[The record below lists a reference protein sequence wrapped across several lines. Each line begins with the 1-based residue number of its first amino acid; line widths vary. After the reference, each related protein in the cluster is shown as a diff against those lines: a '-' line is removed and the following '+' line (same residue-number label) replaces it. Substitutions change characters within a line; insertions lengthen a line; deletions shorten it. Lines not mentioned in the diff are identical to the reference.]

1 MDDSDESDSDV
12 EILRKRKLNIQE
24 DEDTDQSDEEND
36 DEEDDDDDDDG
47 DGMLYSL
54 YCSKVPLSITN
65 WVTSIFLRVCLRL
78 SNLGLKTVWRS
89 SCLDFEFS
97 NSNFISFN
105 SSLFKF
111 QCVPWLF
118 PWQHFTCWPFSLIVH
133 VWQGRHYRFH
143 WTDIWFSLMAGPRK
157 SAIESVG
164 K

>member
-1 MDDSDESDSDV
+1 MDDNDESDSDV
-12 EILRKRKLNIQE
+12 EILRKRKLNILE
-24 DEDTDQSDEEND
+24 DEDTDQSDEKEND
-36 DEEDDDDDDDG
+36 GEEDDDDDDDDDDDG
-47 DGMLYSL
+47 DGML

-78 SNLGLKTVWRS
+78 SNLGLKAVWRS

-97 NSNFISFN
+97 NSNFIPFN

-118 PWQHFTCWPFSLIVH
+118 PLQHFTCWPFSLIVH

-143 WTDIWFSLMAGPRK
+143 WTDIWFSL
-157 SAIESVG
+157 
-164 K
+164 